1 MSAHAHSDEIRGP
14 MWLIGA
20 LMALALTAT
29 SVWRWIDGPV
39 RDADPPTAAVRA
51 LHFADLPD
59 GSIDVIDAATGAR
72 IDVLS
77 GEQGFVRGALR
88 SLVRGRRQHEA
99 GPREPFLL
107 QARVDGRL
115 TLSDPVTGQ
124 RIDLEAFGPTN
135 FAAFARL
142 LQLPASVRG
151 DRNVPAAQASDR

>member
-1 MSAHAHSDEIRGP
+1 MSAHVHSDEIRGP
-14 MWLIGA
+14 MWLIGVMMV
-20 LMALALTAT
+20 LALAVT
-29 SVWRWIDGPV
+29 SAWRWIDGPV
-39 RDADPPTAAVRA
+39 HDADPPTAAVRA

-135 FAAFARL
+135 LAAFARL
-142 LQLPASVRG
+142 LRLPAPSRG
-151 DRNVPAAQASDR
+151 DGTGLAAQAPDR